1 MNETIYLS
9 SNYNISISESD
20 HPDYYLVDFILC
32 DFDFNGNGVKLNR
45 DTIETWMD
53 TLVMN
58 PVVGK
63 IQGSDFT
70 THQYKNGKFSEVVY
84 IGDYQNDKKPIYDVD
99 EEGYYIKV
107 AKLALTNNTII
118 NTLNNY
124 IKTALPDY
132 KKLRLMI
139 VAPENKYRSIV
150 CQGIVS
156 STLFN
161 LQDRVNNSPFS
172 ISSWSM
178 RPLGHNY
185 EPLADNMS
193 REAEI

>member
-1 MNETIYLS
+1 MA
-9 SNYNISISESD
+9 ISQLK
-20 HPDYYLVDFILC
+20 PLY
-32 DFDFNGNGVKLNR
+32 VK
-45 DTIETWMD
+45 
-53 TLVMN
+53 
-58 PVVGK
+58 
-63 IQGSDFT
+63 
-70 THQYKNGKFSEVVY
+70 
-84 IGDYQNDKKPIYDVD
+84 
-99 EEGYYIKV
+99 
-107 AKLALTNNTII
+107 
-118 NTLNNY
+118 TLNNY

-150 CQGIVS
+150 CQGIIS

-185 EPLADNMS
+185 EPLADNMP
-193 REAEI
+193 EIPCFQSH